1 MNILIKR
8 KIMNT
13 DYNTENL
20 EKISEIFFSIA
31 IQTGQLIFDG
41 DAKTGKIG
49 WYGVI
54 EEFTGYT
61 PEEFSKVDLM
71 GCKDLIHPDDF
82 ERVWGALEKSLQTGE
97 KFEQRFLFKRK
108 YDYSYVELSAIF
120 FKDSNNFVYRGIGVF
135 KDITE
140 RKNYQEK
147 LRVSEESLIR
157 YLQNFRGIG
166 FQLDSN
172 YKLVLLHGAIEEI
185 TGYKDQD
192 FFSGKIHLAQLVDPE
207 DLNDFLENRRKLSA
221 VSNSFVEQE
230 YRIRNRNMDRIWVFE
245 SIQVV
250 HNIDESN
257 WLYQGFIQDINERKI
272 ASEALDKIENL
283 RKKEIHHRIK
293 NNLQVISSLLSLECD
308 NLLSTGFLNR
318 ERIIEAFRE
327 SNNRVLA
334 MSIIHEELYNSRNV
348 ETINFASYLKKLT
361 DDLFK
366 SYKVGN
372 SDIKLR
378 LNMEDFFLEMDYSIP
393 LGIIVNELVSNSL
406 KYAFPN
412 GRNGEIH
419 IELQIVYDFNE
430 TPNDA
435 TIESIIRNNLSPR
448 KHLKLIVEDNG
459 IGFPQSI
466 DFKNTS
472 SLGLQLVNTLVD
484 QIGGEIEIKK
494 SSGTKYEIL
503 IPNYHIQIRQI
514 N

>member
-1 MNILIKR
+1 MK
-8 KIMNT
+8 T

-31 IQTGQLIFDG
+31 KQTGQLIFDG

-49 WYGVI
+49 WYGAI

-61 PEEFSKVDLM
+61 PEEFSKVDLEA
-71 GCKDLIHPDDF
+71 CKDLIHSEDLD
-82 ERVWGALEKSLQTGE
+82 RVWGALEKSLQTGE
-97 KFEQRFLFKRK
+97 KFEQKFMFKRK
-108 YDYSYVELSAIF
+108 NDYSYVELSSIF
-120 FKDSNNFVYRGIGVF
+120 LKDANNYVYRGIGVF

-140 RKNYQEK
+140 RKHYQEK

-166 FQLDSN
+166 FQMDSN
-172 YKLVLLHGAIEEI
+172 YNFVLLHGAVEEI
-185 TGYKDQD
+185 TGYKDKD
-192 FFSGKIHLAQLVDPE
+192 FFSGKIHLVQLVDPE
-207 DLNDFLENRRKLSA
+207 DLSDFLENRRKLSA
-221 VSNSFVEQE
+221 TTNSLVEQE
-230 YRIRNRNMDRIWVFE
+230 YRIRNRSMDRIWVFE

-250 HNIDESN
+250 HNMDESN

-272 ASEALDKIENL
+272 ATEALDKTEKL

-293 NNLQVISSLLSLECD
+293 NNLQVISSLLNLECD
-308 NLLSTGFLNR
+308 NLLSTGVLDR

-372 SDIKLR
+372 SEIKLR
-378 LNMEDFFLEMDYSIP
+378 LNLEDFFLEMDYSIP

-406 KYAFPN
+406 KYAFPD
-412 GRNGEIH
+412 GRNGEIY
-419 IELQIVYDFNE
+419 IELQIVYDNNE
-430 TPNDA
+430 TLSNA
-435 TIESIIRNNLSPR
+435 IVESNIKNNLCSR

-484 QIGGEIEIKK
+484 QIGGEIESKK
-494 SSGTKYEIL
+494 RPGTKFIIL
-503 IPNYHIQIRQI
+503 IPNYHMEIRKI

>member
-1 MNILIKR
+1 MNA
-8 KIMNT
+8 

-31 IQTGQLIFDG
+31 KQTGQLIFDG
-41 DAKTGKIG
+41 DVKTGKIG
-49 WYGVI
+49 WYGAI
-54 EEFTGYT
+54 EEVTGYT
-61 PEEFSKVDLM
+61 SEEFSKVDLM
-71 GCKDLIHPDDF
+71 ACKDLIHPDDF

-97 KFEQRFLFKRK
+97 KFDQKFRFKRK
-108 YDYSYVELSAIF
+108 NDYSYVELSSIF
-120 FKDSNNFVYRGIGVF
+120 LKDANNFVYRGIGVF

-140 RKNYQEK
+140 RKHYQEK
-147 LRVSEESLIR
+147 LKVSEESLIR

-166 FQLDSN
+166 FQLDRN
-172 YKLVLLHGAIEEI
+172 YNFVLLHGAVEEI
-185 TGYKDQD
+185 TGYKDKD
-192 FFSGKIHLAQLVDPE
+192 FFSGKVHLAQLVDPE

-221 VSNSFVEQE
+221 TTNSIVEQE
-230 YRIRNRNMDRIWVFE
+230 YRIRNRNMDRVWVFE

-250 HNIDESN
+250 HNIEESN

-272 ASEALDKIENL
+272 ATEALDKTEKL

-308 NLLSTGFLNR
+308 NLISAGVLDR

-366 SYKVGN
+366 SYKVGY
-372 SDIKLR
+372 SDIKLQ
-378 LNMEDFFLEMDYSIP
+378 LNSEDFFLEMDYAIP
-393 LGIIVNELVSNSL
+393 LGMIVNELVSNSL
-406 KYAFPN
+406 KYAFPK
-412 GRNGEIH
+412 GRNGEIY
-419 IELQIVYDFNE
+419 IELKLVYDYSE
-430 TPNDA
+430 TSSKA
-435 TIESIIRNNLSPR
+435 TVESIIKNNLCPR
-448 KHLKLIVEDNG
+448 KHLKLIIEDNG

-466 DFKNTS
+466 DFKNTC

-494 SSGTKYEIL
+494 SPGTKFKIL
-503 IPNYHIQIRQI
+503 IPNYHMQMRKIS
-514 N
+514 

>member
-1 MNILIKR
+1 VLFR
-8 KIMNT
+8 
-13 DYNTENL
+13 
-20 EKISEIFFSIA
+20 S
-31 IQTGQLIFDG
+31 IFDG
-41 DAKTGKIG
+41 DTKTGKIG
-49 WYGVI
+49 WYGAI
-54 EEFTGYT
+54 EEVTDYT

-82 ERVWGALEKSLQTGE
+82 YRVWGALEKSLQTGK
-97 KFEQRFLFKRK
+97 KFEQRFMFKRK
-108 YDYSYVELSAIF
+108 YGYSYVELSSIF
-120 FKDSNNFVYRGIGVF
+120 LKDVNNFVYRGIGVF

-140 RKNYQEK
+140 GKNYQEK

-166 FQLDSN
+166 FQMDSN
-172 YKLVLLHGAIEEI
+172 YNFILLHGAVEEI
-185 TGYKDQD
+185 TGYKDKD
-192 FFSGKIHLAQLVDPE
+192 FFSGKVHLAQLVDPE

-221 VSNSFVEQE
+221 SKNSLVEQE

-272 ASEALDKIENL
+272 ASEAIDKIEKL

-293 NNLQVISSLLSLECD
+293 NNLQVISSLLNLECD
-308 NLLSTGFLNR
+308 NLISLGSPNR
-318 ERIIEAFRE
+318 EKIIEAFRE

-372 SDIKLR
+372 SDIKLS
-378 LNMEDFFLEMDYSIP
+378 LNMEDFFLEMDYSVP

-430 TPNDA
+430 TSSNV
-435 TIESIIRNNLSPR
+435 TVESIIKSNLYPR
-448 KHLKLIVEDNG
+448 KHLKLIIEDNG

-466 DFKNTS
+466 DFKCTS

-484 QIGGEIEIKK
+484 QIGGEIKIEKIL
-494 SSGTKYEIL
+494 GTKFEIL
-503 IPNYHIQIRQI
+503 IPNYHMQIRKF

>member
-1 MNILIKR
+1 MKA
-8 KIMNT
+8 

-31 IQTGQLIFDG
+31 NQTGQLIFDG

-49 WYGVI
+49 WYGAI

-61 PEEFSKVDLM
+61 PEEFSKVDLE
-71 GCKDLIHPDDF
+71 GCKYLIHPEDF
-82 ERVWGALEKSLQTGE
+82 DRVWGTLMKSLQTGE
-97 KFEQRFLFKRK
+97 KFEQRFMFKRK
-108 YDYSYVELSAIF
+108 NDYSYVELSSIF
-120 FKDSNNFVYRGIGVF
+120 LKDANDYVYRGIGVF

-140 RKNYQEK
+140 RKHYQEK

-172 YKLVLLHGAIEEI
+172 YNFVLLHGAVEEI
-185 TGYKDQD
+185 TGYKDKD

-207 DLNDFLENRRKLSA
+207 DLSDFLENRRKLSFTT
-221 VSNSFVEQE
+221 NSLVEQE

-250 HNIDESN
+250 HNRDESN

-272 ASEALDKIENL
+272 ATEALDKTEKL

-293 NNLQVISSLLSLECD
+293 NNLQVISSLLNLECD
-308 NLLSTGFLNR
+308 NLLSSGVLDR

-334 MSIIHEELYNSRNV
+334 MSIIHEELYNSRNM

-361 DDLFK
+361 DDLFM

-378 LNMEDFFLEMDYSIP
+378 LNMEDFFLEMDCAIP

-406 KYAFPN
+406 KYAFSD

-419 IELQIVYDFNE
+419 IELHIIYDYNE
-430 TPNDA
+430 TLSN
-435 TIESIIRNNLSPR
+435 TIVESNIKNNLSLR
-448 KHLKLIVEDNG
+448 KHLELIVKDDG

-494 SSGTKYEIL
+494 RPGTKFKIF
-503 IPNYHIQIRQI
+503 IPNYHMRIRKI